1 MIRPDHQPMAY
12 GTLGNI
18 EGVSIVKDALSTGH
32 EASAVAAD
40 VVATNPS
47 EHPVRFV
54 EGPIVGIQRR
64 YEYTRADFGS
74 FSRERFPTEQQGA
87 RSRGFTGR
95 IERRALFANSGG
107 GIRLPDHDFGM
118 DAAELVNHA
127 KYDRCVC
134 RNRNSLRAALD
145 IR

>member
-1 MIRPDHQPMAY
+1 MAY
-12 GTLGNI
+12 GTLGNT
-18 EGVSIVKDALSTGH
+18 EGMSTGMDALATGH

-40 VVATNPS
+40 VVATNSS

-54 EGPIVGIQRR
+54 EGPIVGMQRR
-64 YEYTRADFGS
+64 YEYTRADFAS

-87 RSRGFTGR
+87 RSWSFTGR
-95 IERRALFANSGG
+95 IERCALFANSGG

-118 DAAELVNHA
+118 DAAEFVYYA

-145 IR
+145 IC